1 MSLFVPDLCTELI
14 LKYRN
19 YNINEDTGIA
29 FIHILFI
36 LSKKQLSSASLLSP
50 KSASTRDTLL
60 TPKHP
65 GKSDSSM
72 QRSSSP
78 WSFAPCGYFSF
89 TAIQRWAKCT
99 SNVSPVHDSPAQTVL
114 ARPSTSLPR
123 PQWSH
128 NANNH
133 QSRLSSVQYMARN
146 YLVSQPWRGYL
157 WLQGHI
163 LSDPEFRQGRVLLF
177 LYSINLDLK
186 KNPMMWPIWHPRP
199 FSTCFLFFEAMWHS
213 LSSYYCAFSAGP
225 ASLIMSCH
233 TAETLIN

>member
-1 MSLFVPDLCTELI
+1 MCRDLSLFVPDLCTELI

-99 SNVSPVHDSPAQTVL
+99 SNVSP
-114 ARPSTSLPR
+114 
-123 PQWSH
+123 
-128 NANNH
+128 
-133 QSRLSSVQYMARN
+133 RLSALKRLFVTTRPHPVRSWIQTRTCFTFLVQH
-146 YLVSQPWRGYL
+146 Q
-157 WLQGHI
+157 
-163 LSDPEFRQGRVLLF
+163 FRF
-177 LYSINLDLK
+177 K
-186 KNPMMWPIWHPRP
+186 KKSHDVTDMTSSA
-199 FSTCFLFFEAMWHS
+199 FQLGFLFFEAMWRS
-213 LSSYYCAFSAGP
+213 LSSYYCAFSAWP
-225 ASLIMSCH
+225 VSLIMSCH